1 MGPFTIDTY
10 LPSFPA
16 MGRDFG
22 VSPVLIQQTLTAYL
36 VPFSVMMLFH
46 GALSDALGRRPII
59 LIGVAG
65 YVLASIGCALAP
77 SLGVLLACRAMQG
90 LVAGAGTVI
99 SRALIRDAYEG
110 HEAQRLMSQVMMIF
124 AIAPGIAPVIGG
136 WLQSWMGWRANFWF
150 LSLFSIVLF
159 LVCYWYLPETHPPE
173 ARQRFSPKPLLAAY
187 RLVAFNQRF
196 WLLALVNSCIF
207 AGFFLYVL
215 NAPTFIY
222 QHLKLAEHDFVW
234 IFMSGVIGMMV
245 GSFLSGRLAGRLSPK
260 HTVSVAFIIML
271 LAALYNNLYYVW
283 FEPQLPWSVLHQIV
297 YAMGMSMGMPSMTL
311 MGSAAAAA
319 VAAAVAEA
327 GKSSSSGS
335 LKVRGLSAHAGSR
348 SSHPSTQSSRG
359 VLASR
364 PSHASSN
371 MAAEPNT
378 AIRPAPSAHHAAPGR
393 QAGGAG
399 AHAGGVGV
407 SSA

>member
-159 LVCYWYLPETHPPE
+159 LVCYWYLPETHPPQ

-311 MGSAAAAA
+311 MVLDLFPQNRGMAASLQGCVQSMSAAFVAA
-319 VAAAVAEA
+319 VAAPLCSASAA
-327 GKSSSSGS
+327 SMAFG
-335 LKVRGLSAHAGSR
+335 GLIF
-348 SSHPSTQSSRG
+348 P
-359 VLASR
+359 VLALLLW
-364 PSHASSN
+364 
-371 MAAEPNT
+371 M
-378 AIRPAPSAHHAAPGR
+378 IY
-393 QAGGAG
+393 QALPDLKGQA
-399 AHAGGVGV
+399 
-407 SSA
+407 